1 MQTRIHKDRWK
12 VKHTAVNQMKPNQR
26 PKQKQNPCSGGRTIW
41 VGHLLHSSGGDHDG
55 HGDLEPQ
62 HGGGHVDLG
71 HVDQYTRTE
80 P

>member
-1 MQTRIHKDRWK
+1 
-12 VKHTAVNQMKPNQR
+12 MKPNQR
-26 PKQKQNPCSGGRTIW
+26 PKQKPKSLQRRTIW
-41 VGHLLHSSGGDHDG
+41 VSHLLHSSGGDHDG

-71 HVDQYTRTE
+71 HVDQYARTE